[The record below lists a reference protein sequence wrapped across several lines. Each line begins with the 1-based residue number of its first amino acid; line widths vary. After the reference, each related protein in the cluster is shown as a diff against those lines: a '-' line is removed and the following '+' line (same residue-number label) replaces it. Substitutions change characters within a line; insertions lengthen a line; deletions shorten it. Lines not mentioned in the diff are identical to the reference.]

1 VDPAWAWRTLGLDPG
16 SPATEVRR
24 VFRVAAQLLHP
35 DRASDLG
42 DDVRAEAHRRM
53 VELAEAY
60 RICLGGAPGP
70 RIAVADDTGLLPSA
84 GEQAG
89 DLLDDAKR
97 DLATVDT
104 WERARAVV
112 TTLEQVAH
120 AWPGTT
126 EGDEA
131 RVLLVTSVA
140 ATMALS
146 ARERAGHLTLS
157 CDYFFEEGAKARP
170 VVRRTQRSPGL
181 PRARFGSR
189 HRLDEILRQRRR
201 ASPGAA
207 HFPEVR
213 SLPFVERS
221 GFRLGRGEEL
231 TEARVRRAFVDRAT
245 QRSERFGARVSAAR
259 RHHGRLVPR
268 ENRFGM
274 REVSEA
280 PVVLFER
287 DVGGGHALE
296 SPRKPVRRQ
305 PPEGSAGAPA
315 ALSRPTRTRPSR

>member
-1 VDPAWAWRTLGLDPG
+1 MDPAWAWRTLGLDPG

-24 VFRVAAQLLHP
+24 AFRVAAQLLHP

-60 RICLGGAPGP
+60 RICLGGAAGP

-84 GEQAG
+84 GAQAR

-146 ARERAGHLTLS
+146 ARERAGHLTLVVDRDARDGAWDS
-157 CDYFFEEGAKARP
+157 LWGRDELTIAQVIYAHPTADEELRRTARSRLVELEDWQSLEGDADP
-170 VVRRTQRSPGL
+170 DVRRVARAHLLLQEARALVERAPWLSRRERAAFDEQFASWRQRCAALGHL
-181 PRARFGSR
+181 GDDLRDELAYADGRIATARARE
-189 HRLDEILRQRRR
+189 RLK
-201 ASPGAA
+201 A
-207 HFPEVR
+207 
-213 SLPFVERS
+213 
-221 GFRLGRGEEL
+221 
-231 TEARVRRAFVDRAT
+231 
-245 QRSERFGARVSAAR
+245 
-259 RHHGRLVPR
+259 
-268 ENRFGM
+268 
-274 REVSEA
+274 
-280 PVVLFER
+280 
-287 DVGGGHALE
+287 
-296 SPRKPVRRQ
+296 
-305 PPEGSAGAPA
+305 
-315 ALSRPTRTRPSR
+315 